1 MGAGAS
7 LPDTIDEATAQEYAG
22 NRFDATAFQAAAVE
36 GALTRDAFLDAS
48 LSKLNKEEVELHLDA
63 VTERLSHNKKSLRL
77 AAIGALQQL
86 DSDVLD
92 SVSKSVVLLLDDRDK
107 DLDSHPRRSESS
119 ATIKPPHYGAG
130 RIRQAALETMLKF
143 SAESLALYEDDVAD
157 IVCER
162 RVTYDK
168 GYGPNVVSAALHV
181 MSRFKPETLANH
193 EAALVERLSDTS
205 GRVRAAA
212 FDAVKGFSP
221 VFFKQHAEIVISGFF
236 DEEPLV
242 HKAML
247 NVFSSMPL
255 ATQAQYMAYVPCTAP
270 DTAPSRLID
279 ATAAQ
284 LATQTP
290 AFLANYAG
298 VIPDRF
304 GELRT
309 TALEALASL
318 PVGTW
323 GAESEESWQR
333 PSQIEQA
340 HDLVVFLKETQRR
353 GTFNRAVWHL
363 VVPAA
368 TLILEGIVAAARAS
382 EAFVTV
388 LKSVYEHE
396 RIGSLKNY
404 SRQLSRVRTEATYF
418 EYRFL
423 LDEITPKLEPRRAE
437 CVQRIT
443 TTSSRD
449 AGSAGAPA
457 TTLTGVSDSFMDLF
471 EHAAKRKQKFDQF
484 LALIA
489 RLTGANAQAAP
500 LKGGWRALEKM
511 VFQAGREKGG
521 PLDASRLCDVLRG
534 ALNCKSFVEVV
545 SVVDLLM
552 LLDTSLSDAEDATRA
567 ESVDAQFHIRML
579 RVKDRFNTPT
589 SGGWADLLINFVF
602 VDDTQ
607 EHVMELQ
614 VQHETLLRVRKE
626 GSAHE
631 KYAAFRTAFE
641 LLETIERPPSDEASS
656 LALLNHRSS
665 SILPSF
671 VAEQRIAELEDRAK
685 QQEDRIE
692 ALEQQVAELQ
702 SALQAKN

>member
-1 MGAGAS
+1 
-7 LPDTIDEATAQEYAG
+7 
-22 NRFDATAFQAAAVE
+22 
-36 GALTRDAFLDAS
+36 
-48 LSKLNKEEVELHLDA
+48 
-63 VTERLSHNKKSLRL
+63 
-77 AAIGALQQL
+77 
-86 DSDVLD
+86 
-92 SVSKSVVLLLDDRDK
+92 
-107 DLDSHPRRSESS
+107 
-119 ATIKPPHYGAG
+119 
-130 RIRQAALETMLKF
+130 
-143 SAESLALYEDDVAD
+143 
-157 IVCER
+157 
-162 RVTYDK
+162 
-168 GYGPNVVSAALHV
+168 
-181 MSRFKPETLANH
+181 
-193 EAALVERLSDTS
+193 
-205 GRVRAAA
+205 
-212 FDAVKGFSP
+212 
-221 VFFKQHAEIVISGFF
+221 
-236 DEEPLV
+236 
-242 HKAML
+242 
-247 NVFSSMPL
+247 
-255 ATQAQYMAYVPCTAP
+255 
-270 DTAPSRLID
+270 
-279 ATAAQ
+279 
-284 LATQTP
+284 
-290 AFLANYAG
+290 
-298 VIPDRF
+298 
-304 GELRT
+304 
-309 TALEALASL
+309 
-318 PVGTW
+318 
-323 GAESEESWQR
+323 
-333 PSQIEQA
+333 
-340 HDLVVFLKETQRR
+340 
-353 GTFNRAVWHL
+353 
-363 VVPAA
+363 
-368 TLILEGIVAAARAS
+368 
-382 EAFVTV
+382 
-388 LKSVYEHE
+388 
-396 RIGSLKNY
+396 
-404 SRQLSRVRTEATYF
+404 
-418 EYRFL
+418 
-423 LDEITPKLEPRRAE
+423 
-437 CVQRIT
+437 
-443 TTSSRD
+443 
-449 AGSAGAPA
+449 
-457 TTLTGVSDSFMDLF
+457 MDLF